1 MVGVSSTPMTPHGSG
16 PSPYRLPE
24 TTQDTPRITFLVAN
38 PTRDISAGPTGSGTN
53 EYRSNEVVDIVDKST
68 GLVIRLNGAEPDTT
82 LSVLRTLLEHRHNT
96 SDTPVTWDGETW
108 S

>member
-1 MVGVSSTPMTPHGSG
+1 
-16 PSPYRLPE
+16 
-24 TTQDTPRITFLVAN
+24 
-38 PTRDISAGPTGSGTN
+38 
-53 EYRSNEVVDIVDKST
+53 VDIVDKST

>member
-38 PTRDISAGPTGSGTN
+38 PTRDISADPTGSGTN
-53 EYRSNEVVDIVDKST
+53 EYRSNEVVDIVDKNT